1 MIKVNKVNISIIDKN
16 DELGNSRLDFKISG
30 SNIDYI
36 IVNSLRRTIFTNIPI
51 YTFNDFKFEKNNSI
65 FHNNYVKLRLQQMP
79 VWGIKNMVDFI
90 DNDNI
95 NNKITDKM
103 VKIDEEDDDEQY
115 NDPDTKTVIN
125 SSSLNQLTMYINYK
139 NKSNQIMS
147 VTTSHAKFYYD
158 EKQIQSPYKNEC
170 LIVKLQPGQEFAL
183 SSITK
188 LGIEEYDTMYSAVS
202 IVTYKQINENE
213 FDFSLESRGQISE
226 KRILQVALINIER
239 NMRKFL
245 KVFLEDIKKST
256 DIHDEEGLIIV
267 HNQDH
272 TLGNLISRGMQQHSK
287 IKFAGYNLPHPLAK
301 KVHFHYQLNKGGNI
315 IKIME
320 EVIEYF
326 SELFNQI
333 GKQINK
339 L

>member
-95 NNKITDKM
+95 TNNITDKM
-103 VKIDEEDDDEQY
+103 VKIDEDDDEQY

-147 VTTSHAKFYYD
+147 VTTGHAKFYYD
-158 EKQIQSPYKNEC
+158 EKQIPSPYKDEC

-245 KVFLEDIKKST
+245 KILLEDIKKST

-301 KVHFHYQLNKGGNI
+301 KVHFHYQLDKGGNI